1 VSDLSDKNVLIL
13 GLGASGLAM
22 ARWCA
27 GQGARVRVWD
37 SRANPPQAAALKAEV
52 EGSTL
57 FSGELAAESLHGIA
71 RVYKSPGLSPND
83 ARLAALLQAAKLA
96 NVPVRGE
103 LDLFSQALAQL
114 KAERG
119 YAPKILAITGTN
131 GKTTTTSLAGQLV
144 ERAGRSV
151 AVAGNIG
158 PTMLDTLA
166 AAIAAQAVADVE
178 AAEQAAA
185 QALIDAEEAAAKA
198 AQDAIAQE
206 AARVAAEK
214 QARLDAELKA
224 ADDAKAVVA
233 AAAAQA
239 KADAAASKAARA
251 EAKAAKAA
259 AKANPDAALE
269 MPVEVEAPAEDA
281 IDAELVETE
290 DADELRELAALDG
303 SDVPAQLAD
312 DVDEAH
318 ADEQLADDVAEV
330 QEAARLPD
338 DDAPAITLIPPPPAD
353 PVFSHLPQVWV
364 LELSSFQLDD
374 VQDFNPSAATVLN
387 VTQDHLDWHGT
398 MAAYGAAK
406 ARIFGTAMGNNAM
419 PGTVMVVNRD
429 DAVVE
434 AMIPP
439 PVTVKPTRRGERAK
453 LVSRRVVRFG
463 LDAPREPGDFGLV
476 EEGGMAWL
484 VRAMELDPT
493 IKRKPGDVD
502 DLVVQRLMP
511 ADALRIRGRHNASN
525 ALAALALAS
534 AVGIPLAPMLHGL
547 REYRGEPHRVEPVG
561 MIGQVEFFDDSKGT
575 NVGATVAALN
585 GLGQDRAPSKLVV
598 ILGGDGKGQDFA
610 PLAEPLR
617 RHARAAATIGK
628 DAEGLEAVLQSVG
641 VRFERHATL
650 EAATR
655 WAHQQA
661 EGSDAVL
668 LSPAC
673 ASLDMF
679 RDYKHRADV
688 FVATV
693 RDIADDAGE
702 VLA

>member
-1 VSDLSDKNVLIL
+1 MNVLIL

-27 GQGARVRVWD
+27 GQGAHVRVWD
-37 SRANPPQAAALKAEV
+37 SRQTPPQAAALAAEV
-52 EGSTL
+52 AGSTL
-57 FSGELAAESLHGIA
+57 FSGELTAATLDGID
-71 RVYKSPGLSPND
+71 RVYKSPGLSPTD
-83 ARLAALLQAAKLA
+83 LRLAALLQAARA
-96 NVPVRGE
+96 AGIPVRGE
-103 LDLFSQALAQL
+103 LDLFSQALAGL

-131 GKTTTTSLAGQLV
+131 GKTTTTSLTGQLV

-166 AAIAAQAVADVE
+166 AAIAAQALADVE
-178 AAEQAAA
+178 EAAAAAA

-198 AQDAIAQE
+198 AQDAVDQE
-206 AARVAAEK
+206 AARVSAEK
-214 QARLDAELKA
+214 QARLDAELAAADEAKA
-224 ADDAKAVVA
+224 AALAAV
-233 AAAAQA
+233 AQA
-239 KADAAASKAARA
+239 KADAAAQKAVRA

-269 MPVEVEAPAEDA
+269 MPVEPEPAAADETLAEAQADADAAESDDA
-281 IDAELVETE
+281 TIV

-312 DVDEAH
+312 DLEEAH
-318 ADEQLADDVAEV
+318 ADDELAAETAEV
-330 QEAARLPD
+330 AARMPD
-338 DDAPAITLIPPPPAD
+338 DDAPSIVLIPPPPTD
-353 PVFSHLPQVWV
+353 PVFSQLPQVWV
-364 LELSSFQLDD
+364 LELSSFQLDE
-374 VQDFNPSAATVLN
+374 VQDFTPSAATVLN

-398 MAAYGAAK
+398 MAAYAAAK
-406 ARIFGTAMGNNAM
+406 ARIFGTGAM
-419 PGTVMVVNRD
+419 PDTVLVINRD
-429 DAVVE
+429 DAAVE

-439 PVTVKPTRRGERAK
+439 PVVVKPTARGQRSR
-453 LVSRRVVRFG
+453 LVARRVVRFG

-484 VRAMELDPT
+484 VRAMERDET
-493 IKRKPGDVD
+493 IKRKPGDVEE
-502 DLVVQRLMP
+502 LVIQRLMP
-511 ADALRIRGRHNASN
+511 ADALRVRGRHNAAN

-534 AVGIPLAPMLHGL
+534 SVGIPLAPMLHGL
-547 REYRGEPHRVEPVG
+547 REYRGEPHRVEPIG
-561 MIGQVEFFDDSKGT
+561 MIGNVEFFDDSKGT

-585 GLGQDRAPSKLVV
+585 GLGQDRAPARLVV

-628 DAEGLEAVLQSVG
+628 DAEAIEAVLQSAG
-641 VRFERHATL
+641 VPFQRHATL
-650 EAATR
+650 EEATR
-655 WAHQQA
+655 WAHRRA
-661 EGSDAVL
+661 EPTDAVL

-688 FVATV
+688 FVETV
-693 RDIADDAGE
+693 HALADDAGE